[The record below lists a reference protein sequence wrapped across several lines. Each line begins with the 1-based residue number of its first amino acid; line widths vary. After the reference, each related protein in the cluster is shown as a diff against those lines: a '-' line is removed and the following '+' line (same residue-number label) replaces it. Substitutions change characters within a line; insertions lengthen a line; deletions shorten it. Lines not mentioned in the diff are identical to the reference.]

1 MKWITYA
8 VIVVLGVIFVGLPYV
23 LILLAAIAVAFIL
36 LSLFPD
42 FFGV

>member
-8 VIVVLGVIFVGLPYV
+8 VIVGMGVMFVGFVYV
-23 LILLAAIAVAFIL
+23 LILMAAVLAVFFL